1 MSYLANDIT
10 APLIQIDSVAIGF
23 QLDSESEA
31 RNINSLDL
39 NKDEFLAVGEKT
51 YIPGDT
57 SNTKWSL
64 LVNSQGTS
72 VNASRNLARE
82 SLTLDTSLYVDKNI
96 HCSKQATLQI
106 ITTSIIS
113 IMMLKMFILQT
124 SLPSEAI
131 LIHLKIHIR

>member
-23 QLDSESEA
+23 QLDGESEA

-64 LVNSQGTS
+64 LVNSKGTS

-96 HCSKQATLQI
+96 HCSGI
-106 ITTSIIS
+106 IKAAGLELNNIRIDNTTTI
-113 IMMLKMFILQT
+113 T
-124 SLPSEAI
+124 SN
-131 LIHLKIHIR
+131 LIR